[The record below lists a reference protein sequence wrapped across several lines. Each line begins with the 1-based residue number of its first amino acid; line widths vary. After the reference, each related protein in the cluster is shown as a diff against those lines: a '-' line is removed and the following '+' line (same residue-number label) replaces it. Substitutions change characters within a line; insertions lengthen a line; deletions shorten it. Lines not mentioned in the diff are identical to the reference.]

1 MHKEFCEIKYF
12 APANSFHKTNS
23 NKLMRQFFLPLFAVL
38 SLSLSAQE
46 TYTPDWES
54 LDSRP
59 TPDWWVD
66 AKFGIFIHWGVY
78 SVPAFTTKGN
88 YAEWYQNSVETNAH
102 KGKDRAYHEANF
114 GEKSYYDLADD
125 FHAELYNPD
134 EWAKLFER
142 AGAKYAVLTS
152 KHHDGFCLWP
162 NEEANRDWG
171 IPWNSEVRGPGRDLL
186 GELFTALNKTKVK
199 PGLYFSLYEWYNPLW
214 LNDHAQYASE
224 HAMPQ
229 LYEVV
234 QRYEPWVVWSDGDW
248 DASPEDWQSPT
259 FLSWLYSESTVR
271 DRVVTNDRWG
281 SGTRFTHGGVYTPE
295 YQPDMDFEDHAWEE
309 SRGMGASYGYNRAED
324 AWDYNSSQSLVLHL
338 IDKVSRGGN
347 FLLDIGPDAHGK
359 IPPIMQ
365 DRLLE
370 IGKWLSVNGE
380 AIYNTRRWRAP
391 FQWSEGRRDWK
402 PGEGSKTVAD
412 PLLKL
417 TVDPDPGFAVK
428 EVFYTWNPKSKSVF
442 AIFPRYPSDRKL
454 VLKGLQLP
462 ATGAEVTLLATK
474 DKCKAENIGGN
485 VVITL
490 PEYNPNK
497 IKSTQAYAVKIS
509 GFGDFVSKPKVDL
522 NYDPRTVKPLVKI
535 TTKTLGATIRYT
547 TDGRE
552 PSETSPTYSV
562 PFTPVA
568 TCTVRAKAFKLGL
581 ISSNT
586 DSTQVKLYKT
596 LPAQNLLREPGAGL
610 RAELR
615 TIEGDVYT
623 SDKVIRGFLEK
634 ADDVSFIEPDAY
646 CQENKC
652 GMLWKGYI
660 DIPATGGYR
669 FWTESDDGS
678 LLSIDGEMVVNND
691 GDHGPT
697 EKTGVVSLQKGWH
710 NIRIVYFNSG
720 GSATLK
726 VRYAP
731 LGEEKRELEEGM
743 LAH

>member
-1 MHKEFCEIKYF
+1 MKLNTLRPQVCVY
-12 APANSFHKTNS
+12 KTYS
-23 NKLMRQFFLPLFAVL
+23 IKLMRPILLPLLAIL
-38 SLSLSAQE
+38 WLNLSAQKI
-46 TYTPDWES
+46 YSPDWES
-54 LDSRP
+54 LDTRP
-59 TPDWWVD
+59 TPDWWLD

-88 YAEWYQNSVETNAH
+88 YAEWYQNSMETNAH
-102 KGKDRAYHEANF
+102 KGKVKAYHDVNY
-114 GEKSYYDLADD
+114 GDRTYYDLADD
-125 FHAELYNPD
+125 FHAELFSPN

-162 NEEANRDWG
+162 NEDANRTWG
-171 IPWNSEVRGPGRDLL
+171 MPWNSEVRGPGRDLL
-186 GELFTALNKTKVK
+186 GELFAALNKTKVK
-199 PGLYFSLYEWYNPLW
+199 PGLYFSLYEWYNPIW
-214 LNDHAQYASE
+214 QYDHAQYAAE

-248 DASPEDWQSPT
+248 EATPDVWQSPK

-271 DRVVTNDRWG
+271 DKVVTNDRWG

-309 SRGMGASYGYNRAED
+309 SRGMGASYGYNRLED

-338 IDKVSRGGN
+338 VDKVSRGGN

-359 IPPIMQ
+359 IPPIMEE
-365 DRLLE
+365 RLLD
-370 IGKWLSVNGE
+370 IGKWLGVNGE

-391 FQWSEGRRDWK
+391 YQWSEGRRNWK
-402 PGEGSKTVAD
+402 PATEDTKVVVD
-412 PLLKL
+412 PLLKQ

-428 EVFYTWNPKSKSVF
+428 EIFYTWNPKTKAVF
-442 AIFPRYPSDRKL
+442 AIFPRYPDNRKL
-454 VLKGLQLP
+454 VLKGMQLP
-462 ATGAEVTLLATK
+462 LTGVEVTFLATK
-474 DKCKAENIGGN
+474 EKLKAENIAGN

-497 IKSTQAYAVKIS
+497 IKTTEAYAVKIA
-509 GFGDFVSKPKVDL
+509 GFGDYVAKPKVDVK
-522 NYDPRTVKPLVKI
+522 YDPITVKPMVKI
-535 TTKTLGATIRYT
+535 TSKTLGSIIRYT
-547 TDGRE
+547 TDGKE
-552 PSETSPTYSV
+552 PSETSLTYTAPFAPTSS
-562 PFTPVA
+562 
-568 TCTVRAKAFKLGL
+568 CTVRAKAFKLGL

-586 DSTQVKLYKT
+586 DSTQVKIYRS
-596 LPAQNLLREPGAGL
+596 LPAQNLLRAPAAGL
-610 RAELR
+610 RAEVR
-615 TIEGDVYT
+615 TVEGEEYT
-623 SDKVIRGFLEK
+623 SDKVIRGLLEK
-634 ADDVSFIEPDAY
+634 ADDVTIIEPDPY
-646 CQENKC
+646 CAENKC
-652 GMLWKGYI
+652 GMVWKGYL
-660 DIPATGGYR
+660 DIPETGGYR

-697 EKTGVVSLQKGWH
+697 EKTGIAYLQKGWH
-710 NIRIVYFNSG
+710 GIRIVYFNSG
-720 GSATLK
+720 GNAMLK

-743 LAH
+743 LGH